1 MTEHTWVPKGNKEFW
16 AQAWIAE
23 NIEEAHQLIKDLQA
37 AGQELES
44 KLKHVTAKAER
55 LEAQNKEF
63 KLTIKD
69 MDRRIMKGLKE

>member
-1 MTEHTWVPKGNKEFW
+1 MTQQIWEADWICENPELANKAITE
-16 AQAWIAE
+16 
-23 NIEEAHQLIKDLQA
+23 LQTQV
-37 AGQELES
+37 QELES
-44 KLKHVTAKAER
+44 KLKYAQTKAER

>member
-1 MTEHTWVPKGNKEFW
+1 MIEEYW

-23 NIEEAHQLIKDLQA
+23 NIEEAHKLIKELQA
-37 AGQELES
+37 AGQELEA

>member
-1 MTEHTWVPKGNKEFW
+1 MTEQIWEADWISENPELANKAITE
-16 AQAWIAE
+16 
-23 NIEEAHQLIKDLQA
+23 LQTQV
-37 AGQELES
+37 QELES
-44 KLKHVTAKAER
+44 KLKHATAKAER